1 MVASTPAMLDVE
13 VAFALPERQRIIS
26 IAVPEGSTARQAV
39 AVAMARLEEAFPEL
53 PPTTFREAD
62 LGIFGKRL
70 RDPDA
75 VRLRAGDRVEV
86 YRPLQLD
93 PKAARSARAAHEKR

>member
-1 MVASTPAMLDVE
+1 MAASAPAMLDVE

-26 IAVPEGSTARQAV
+26 LAVPEGTTARQAV
-39 AVAMARLEEAFPEL
+39 ALAGLEAAFPEL
-53 PPTTFREAD
+53 PPATFRQAD

-93 PKAARSARAAHEKR
+93 PKAARSARAAREKR